1 MLRRHAPL
9 DARQRQRCHDAN
21 NTYTSTL
28 LHNYYMVEKELPE
41 IHTGTSTHATESKKN
56 KLYYLKKNHLN
67 ITIITLF

>member
-28 LHNYYMVEKELPE
+28 LHNDYMVEKIAARDTYRHQYTRYGVEE
-41 IHTGTSTHATESKKN
+41 K
-56 KLYYLKKNHLN
+56 
-67 ITIITLF
+67 